1 MSLSYQDSLE
11 IRATTIYLFKGILYR
26 DANPKLWADMLKNMV
41 SIENYFQIVGLRV
54 YVDESEGYAY
64 LKQDVRDEETA
75 EVIPSLIRK
84 QQLSYHLSLMCV
96 LLRKKLVE
104 QDAAGSELRLVLS
117 DEEIKEMML
126 VYFPDLTNEAKTIK
140 QIQTDINKL
149 CDYGLLRELK
159 GEEDRFEVMR
169 IIKSFVDADW
179 LVEFNKKLEEY
190 VTYGRDAA

>member
-11 IRATTIYLFKGILYR
+11 IRITTICLFKGILYR
-26 DANPKLWADMLKNMV
+26 DANPKVWVDMLKNIV
-41 SIENYFQIVGLRV
+41 SLENYFQIVGLRV
-54 YVDESEGYAY
+54 YVDEAEGYAY
-64 LKQDVRDEETA
+64 LKQDVRDEENSET
-75 EVIPSLIRK
+75 PTLIRK

-104 QDAAGSELRLVLS
+104 QDAAGSEFRLVLS
-117 DEEIKEMML
+117 REEIKEMML
-126 VYFPDLTNEAKTIK
+126 VYCPELSNEAKTVK
-140 QIQTDINKL
+140 QIQADINKL

-179 LVEFNKKLEEY
+179 LVEFNQKLEEY
-190 VTYGRDAA
+190 VTYGRNAA

>member
-11 IRATTIYLFKGILYR
+11 IRVATVCLFRGILYR
-26 DANPKLWADMLKNMV
+26 DANPKVWADMLKNIV
-41 SIENYFQIVGLRV
+41 SLENYFQIVGLRV
-54 YVDESEGYAY
+54 YVDEAEGYAY
-64 LKQDVRDEETA
+64 LKQYARDEENDAPT
-75 EVIPSLIRK
+75 LIRK

-104 QDAAGSELRLVLS
+104 QDAAGSEFRLVLS
-117 DEEIKEMML
+117 REEIMEMML
-126 VYFPDLTNEAKTIK
+126 VYSPGLSNEAKTVK
-140 QIQTDINKL
+140 QIQADINKL

-179 LVEFNKKLEEY
+179 LVEFNQKLEEY
-190 VTYGRDAA
+190 VTYGRNAA

>member
-11 IRATTIYLFKGILYR
+11 IRVATVCLFRGILYR
-26 DANPKLWADMLKNMV
+26 DANPKVWADMLKNIV
-41 SIENYFQIVGLRV
+41 SLENYFQIVGLRV
-54 YVDESEGYAY
+54 YVDEAEGYAY
-64 LKQDVRDEETA
+64 LKQDARDEENDAPT
-75 EVIPSLIRK
+75 LIRK

-104 QDAAGSELRLVLS
+104 QDAAGSEFRLVLS
-117 DEEIKEMML
+117 REEIMEMML
-126 VYFPDLTNEAKTIK
+126 VYSPGLSNEAKTVK
-140 QIQTDINKL
+140 QIQADINKL

-179 LVEFNKKLEEY
+179 LVEFNQKLEEY
-190 VTYGRDAA
+190 VTYGRNAA

>member
-11 IRATTIYLFKGILYR
+11 IRVATVCLFRGILYR
-26 DANPKLWADMLKNMV
+26 DANPKVWADMLNNIV
-41 SIENYFQIVGLRV
+41 SLENYFQIVGLRV
-54 YVDESEGYAY
+54 YVDEAEGYAY
-64 LKQDVRDEETA
+64 LKQDVRDEENVDAPT
-75 EVIPSLIRK
+75 LIRK

-104 QDAAGSELRLVLS
+104 QDAAGSEFRLVLS
-117 DEEIKEMML
+117 REEIKEIML
-126 VYFPDLTNEAKTIK
+126 VYFPELSNEAKTVK
-140 QIQTDINKL
+140 QILADINKL

-179 LVEFNKKLEEY
+179 LVEFNQKLEEY
-190 VTYGRDAA
+190 VTYGRNAA

>member
-11 IRATTIYLFKGILYR
+11 IRIATICLFKGILYR
-26 DANPKLWADMLKNMV
+26 DGNPKIWADMLKNIV
-41 SIENYFQIVGLRV
+41 SLENYFQIVGLRV
-54 YVDESEGYAY
+54 YVDEAEGYAY
-64 LKQDVRDEETA
+64 LKQDVRDEENSDT
-75 EVIPSLIRK
+75 PTLIRK

-104 QDAAGSELRLVLS
+104 QDASGSEFRLVLS
-117 DEEIKEMML
+117 REEIMEMML
-126 VYFPDLTNEAKTIK
+126 VYSSGFSNEAKTVK
-140 QIQTDINKL
+140 QIQADINKL

-179 LVEFNKKLEEY
+179 LVEFNQKLEEY
-190 VTYGRDAA
+190 VTYGRNAA

>member
-11 IRATTIYLFKGILYR
+11 IRVATVCLFRGILYR
-26 DANPKLWADMLKNMV
+26 DANPKVWADMLKNIV
-41 SIENYFQIVGLRV
+41 SLENYFQIVGLRV
-54 YVDESEGYAY
+54 YVDEAEGYAY
-64 LKQDVRDEETA
+64 LKQDVRDEENADAPT
-75 EVIPSLIRK
+75 LIRK

-104 QDAAGSELRLVLS
+104 QDAAGSEFRLVLS
-117 DEEIKEMML
+117 REEIKEMML
-126 VYFPDLTNEAKTIK
+126 VYFPELSNEAKTVK
-140 QIQTDINKL
+140 QILADINKL

-179 LVEFNKKLEEY
+179 LVEFNQKLEEY
-190 VTYGRDAA
+190 VTYGRNAA

>member
-41 SIENYFQIVGLRV
+41 SLENYFQIVGLRV
-54 YVDESEGYAY
+54 YVDESEGYSY

-117 DEEIKEMML
+117 GEEIKEMML

>member
-11 IRATTIYLFKGILYR
+11 IRIATICLFKGILYR
-26 DANPKLWADMLKNMV
+26 DANPKIWADMLKNIV
-41 SIENYFQIVGLRV
+41 SLENYFQIVGLRV
-54 YVDESEGYAY
+54 YVEDAEGYAY

>member
-11 IRATTIYLFKGILYR
+11 IRVATVCLFRGILYR
-26 DANPKLWADMLKNMV
+26 DANPKVWTDMLKNIV
-41 SIENYFQIVGLRV
+41 SLENYFQIVGLRI
-54 YVDESEGYAY
+54 YVDEAEGYAY
-64 LKQDVRDEETA
+64 LKQDVRDEENTDA
-75 EVIPSLIRK
+75 PTLIRK

-104 QDAAGSELRLVLS
+104 QDAAGSEFRLVLS
-117 DEEIKEMML
+117 REEIKEMML
-126 VYFPDLTNEAKTIK
+126 IYFPELSNEAKTVK
-140 QIQTDINKL
+140 QILADINKL

-179 LVEFNKKLEEY
+179 LVEFNQKLEEY
-190 VTYGRDAA
+190 VTYGRNAA